1 LKGRVSELRLVFE
14 LAARVSRRNRAVG
27 MVEEGEKAETF
38 REVIVI
44 VMMMAVVTCSE
55 QLG

>member
-1 LKGRVSELRLVFE
+1 
-14 LAARVSRRNRAVG
+14 

>member
-1 LKGRVSELRLVFE
+1 LRLVFE